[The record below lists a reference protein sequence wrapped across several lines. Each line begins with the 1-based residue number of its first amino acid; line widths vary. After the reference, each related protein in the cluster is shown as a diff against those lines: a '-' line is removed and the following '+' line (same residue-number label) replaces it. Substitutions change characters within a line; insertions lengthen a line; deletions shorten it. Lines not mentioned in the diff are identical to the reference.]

1 MSYVCQCSDLW
12 SLTHKT
18 FGFNRKNLK
27 LEREGCI
34 KNLKLEGE
42 GCFKNLKLRG
52 AWSGPI
58 ETKCLMY
65 VNARSMVIT
74 DQQAD
79 L

>member
-1 MSYVCQCSDLW
+1 MTKDL
-12 SLTHKT
+12 SIDIQKT

-27 LEREGCI
+27 LE
-34 KNLKLEGE
+34 GE
-42 GCFKNLKLRG
+42 GWFKNLKLRG
-52 AWSGPI
+52 ALSGPI
-58 ETKCLMY
+58 ETKCLLY